1 MQGVVKWFQASKGF
15 GFIGRDDEQPD
26 VFVHHSGIKMAG
38 YRELKQGQRVQF
50 DVEVGPKGKPQA
62 IDVVVVGE

>member
-15 GFIGRDDEQPD
+15 GFIGCEDGQPD
-26 VFVHHSGIKMAG
+26 VFVHHTCIKMAG
-38 YRELKQGQRVQF
+38 YRELKQGQRVEF

-62 IDVVVVGE
+62 IDVVVIGE